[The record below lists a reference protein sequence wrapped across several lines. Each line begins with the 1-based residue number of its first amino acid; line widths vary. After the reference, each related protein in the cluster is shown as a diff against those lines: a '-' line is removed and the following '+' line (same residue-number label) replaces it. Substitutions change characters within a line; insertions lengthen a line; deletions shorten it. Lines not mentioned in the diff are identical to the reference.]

1 MTNYQML
8 VDSICSRLFKLW
20 QEGHNKTLWNEENAK
35 EMAKLIIHD
44 VEMFKMIQ
52 QSMKDA

>member
-1 MTNYQML
+1 ML